1 MDQITITAYSNPD
14 SCRGEQILIDCL
26 SEMKGEPLKE
36 EGFYEIYLREV
47 KRDQFDDCQPE
58 VDFRCLGIVSSLEE
72 AKIWA
77 KEEAKARSWIL

>member
-26 SEMKGEPLKE
+26 SEINQDSEKE
-36 EGFYEIYLREV
+36 NLYEIYLREV
-47 KRDQFDDCQPE
+47 KWDQFDDCQPE

-72 AKIWA
+72 AKRWA
-77 KEEAKARSWIL
+77 KEEAQARRWIL